1 MGGRRFGVEEELLL
15 VDSETGDAR
24 GVSGG
29 LLADHPVDGV
39 EHELQ
44 QEQIETDTV
53 PVLTLAEMRGEI
65 GRLRRQAAAAA
76 ERTGVRLAALATSP
90 QPVAPHATPDRRYE
104 RMVELYL
111 VTAAEQLSCG
121 MHVHVQT
128 ESPDEAVG
136 VLDRIRPWLAVLLA
150 LSTNSPFWQGED
162 TGYQS
167 YRTQTWS
174 RWPAA
179 GPTGVFG
186 SPANYRAVVEAMLAT
201 DTLLDEGMLY
211 FHARLGRDLPTVEIR
226 IADVCLYADD
236 AVLIAALTRA
246 LVDTAAREWQA
257 DVAAPLIPTEVL
269 TLAAWRASRS
279 GLTGELLDPRT
290 GTPSPAWDAVT
301 TLRRNVQDSLDEAG
315 DTDVVDALLGQ
326 LRTRGTGADAQRAA
340 YRRHG
345 SLAAVVHDAVRR
357 TVPNG

>member
-1 MGGRRFGVEEELLL
+1 MGERRFGVEEELLL
-15 VDSETGDAR
+15 VDSETGHAR

-29 LLADHPVDGV
+29 LLADAPVDSV
-39 EHELQ
+39 QHELH
-44 QEQIETDTV
+44 QEQIETDTAA
-53 PVLTLAEMRGEI
+53 VLTLTEMRREI
-65 GRLRRQAAAAA
+65 GRLRKQAAAAA
-76 ERTGVRLAALATSP
+76 ERIGVRLAALATSP
-90 QPVAPHATPDRRYE
+90 QPVAPHVTPDRRYE
-104 RMVELYL
+104 RMVELYR

-136 VLDRIRPWLAVLLA
+136 VLDRIGPWLAVLLA

-167 YRTQTWS
+167 YRTQAWS

-186 SPANYRAVVEAMLAT
+186 SPANYRSVLEKMLAT
-201 DTLLDEGMLY
+201 GTLLDEGMLY

-236 AVLIAALTRA
+236 ALLLAALTRA
-246 LVDTAAREWQA
+246 LVDTAAREWRA
-257 DVAAPLIPTEVL
+257 DLTAPLIPTEVL

-279 GLTGELLDPRT
+279 GLTGELVHPRT
-290 GTPSPAWDAVT
+290 GTPSPAWDVVT
-301 TLRRNVQDSLDEAG
+301 TLRRHIQDSLDDAG
-315 DTDVVDALLGQ
+315 DTDIVDALLGQ
-326 LRTRGTGADAQRAA
+326 LRGRGTGADAQRTA
-340 YRRHG
+340 YRRHA
-345 SLAAVVHDAVRR
+345 SLAEVVRDAVRR
-357 TVPNG
+357 TAPNG